1 MPPTASSR
9 GLHGTG
15 LPTAQW
21 ANSELSCAIAVLLLI
36 GIAVVGVARTW
47 TTFTATF
54 DEPLHIAS
62 GMEWLDKGS
71 YSYELQHPPLARA
84 ALALGPYLKGLRS
97 FSLPEAKAEGNAIL
111 YSGGSYWSNLASA
124 RCGNLLFLIQAGV
137 IVFLWARRWFS
148 KTTGLWAVL
157 LFVSLPPILGHAG
170 LATLDMACAAT
181 VATALYAFL
190 RFLENP
196 VWRRAFFL
204 GVTLALAF
212 LSKFSSLAFLAA
224 CFASAL
230 VYLVL
235 ANGGAPLG
243 RIPWKR
249 LFWQFSIVAGV
260 TFVLW
265 WAGYRFAM
273 SPYRGSHPSVD
284 RWFAQR
290 PSLRRL
296 AYRAM
301 ESPLPLMGMVAGV
314 REVRSHNENGHDSY
328 LLGEYRSTGWWYFF
342 PVVVALKT
350 PIGFLFLAAGGL
362 VGMIRG
368 FRSSPWQHH
377 LTVIFPGAIL
387 LVGMLSR
394 IDLGVR
400 HILPLYPLLAILA
413 GHAMSTLFALAK
425 RKSRAIA
432 LVPVVL
438 AAWVVAD
445 SWMTR
450 PDYLAYF
457 NQFAGARP
465 EEILCESDLD
475 WGQDLHRLSQRL
487 KDLRVEHVSIKYF
500 GTAPLEKAGLPPF
513 SILSP
518 GVPATR
524 GYVAVSVRYLYLEY
538 AKNGSF
544 GWLKRR
550 TPSEKIGKSIYLY
563 NLGNQRE

>member
-9 GLHGTG
+9 GLNGAG
-15 LPTAQW
+15 LPTIRW
-21 ANSELSCAIAVLLLI
+21 ADSELSCAIIVLLLI
-36 GIAVVGVARTW
+36 GVAAVAVARTW

-54 DEPLHIAS
+54 DEPLHLAS

-124 RCGNLLFLIQAGV
+124 RGGNLLFLAQAGV

-170 LATLDMACAAT
+170 LATIDLACAAT
-181 VATALYAFL
+181 VPTALYAFL

-196 VWRRAFFL
+196 VWRRALFL

-224 CFASAL
+224 CFAFAL

-235 ANGGAPLG
+235 ANWGASLGGV
-243 RIPWKR
+243 PWGR
-249 LFWQFSIVAGV
+249 LFRQASIVAAV
-260 TFVLW
+260 TVVLL

-273 SPYRGSHPSVD
+273 SPYHGPHPRVD
-284 RWFAQR
+284 RWFAHR
-290 PSLRRL
+290 PLLRRIT
-296 AYRAM
+296 YRIM
-301 ESPLPLMGMVAGV
+301 ESPLPLMDMVAGV

-328 LLGEYRSTGWWYFF
+328 LLREYRSTGWWYFF
-342 PVVVALKT
+342 PVVVGVKT
-350 PIGFLFLAAGGL
+350 PIGFLLLAAGGL
-362 VGMIRG
+362 VALIRG
-368 FRSSPWQHH
+368 FRSNSWQHR

-400 HILPLYPLLAILA
+400 HILPLYPLLAVIA
-413 GHAMSTLFALAK
+413 GHGISTLFALAK
-425 RKSRAIA
+425 RKSRAMA

-438 AAWVVAD
+438 AAWVAAE

-457 NQFAGARP
+457 NEFAGAHP

-487 KDLRVEHVSIKYF
+487 KDLRAEHVSIKYF
-500 GTAPLEKAGLPPF
+500 GTAPLEKADLPPF
-513 SILSP
+513 SLLSP
-518 GVPATR
+518 DVPATQ
-524 GYVAVSVRYLYLEY
+524 GYAAISVRYLYLDY